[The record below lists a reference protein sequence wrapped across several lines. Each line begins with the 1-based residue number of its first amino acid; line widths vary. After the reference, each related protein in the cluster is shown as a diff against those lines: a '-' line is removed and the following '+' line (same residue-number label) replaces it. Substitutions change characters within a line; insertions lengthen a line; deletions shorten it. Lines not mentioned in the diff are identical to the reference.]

1 MTVWNRY
8 RRFEAY
14 LERHRRLSYGLLFLA
29 PVVAR
34 VCYATLGAEPIGEG
48 LRRGVVFATAFV
60 FTTAV
65 LKGILARERVA

>member
-14 LERHRRLSYGLLFLA
+14 LERHRLLSYGLLFLA

-34 VCYATLGAEPIGEG
+34 VCYAALGAEPIGE
-48 LRRGVVFATAFV
+48 
-60 FTTAV
+60 
-65 LKGILARERVA
+65 